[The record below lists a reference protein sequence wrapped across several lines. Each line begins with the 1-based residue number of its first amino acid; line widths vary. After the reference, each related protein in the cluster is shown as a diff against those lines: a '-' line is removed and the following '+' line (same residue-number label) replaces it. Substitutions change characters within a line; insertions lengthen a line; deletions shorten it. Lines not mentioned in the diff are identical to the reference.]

1 MKLHRNVFNKN
12 QNRNLILGDFKIN
25 FESDFGINFESDFNM
40 KTLMI
45 LDNKDHVLMI
55 HCTYNIKLQ
64 VTS

>member
-1 MKLHRNVFNKN
+1 MKFIEIQMKLHRNVFNEN
-12 QNRNLILGDFKIN
+12 QNRNLILGDFKMN
-25 FESDFGINFESDFNM
+25 FESNFNM